1 MDMAVELSGSCD
13 ARLHLVMV
21 VHEVSTLPG
30 ERAASAVLMPSAASA
45 LLDMDCEDAELYLVE
60 LMGKLLDQHIN
71 VTGQVERG
79 EPARQILQAAAD
91 IKADLIVLGTH
102 GKTAMEAFWSGSLT
116 PKITTQTNIPLL
128 LFLHKE

>member
-1 MDMAVELSGSCD
+1 
-13 ARLHLVMV
+13 MV

-45 LLDMDCEDAELYLVE
+45 LLDMDYEDAELYLVG

-79 EPARQILQAAAD
+79 EPARQILQAATY
-91 IKADLIVLGTH
+91 INADLIVLGTH

-128 LFLHKE
+128 LVPVHKE